1 MTRNMMRFPTEAIYY
16 ERNNKICS
24 DSVYEDFATFR
35 CIESRLKQPA
45 TLVYNTVATIND
57 DLQKKKKNASAKT
70 SKILDIANGGKKLEN
85 QR

>member
-1 MTRNMMRFPTEAIYY
+1 MTRKMMRFPTEAVCN
-16 ERNNKICS
+16 EQNNKLCS

-35 CIESRLKQPA
+35 CIELRLKQPA
-45 TLVYNTVATIND
+45 ALVYNTVATIDD
-57 DLQKKKKNASAKT
+57 DLQKKKNASAKT